1 MTRREI
7 ERRLTALEEDANPE
21 ICTWVDLMNAVDE
34 GRENLVLSPA
44 MQDLFDSALSG
55 RVP

>member
-7 ERRLTALEEDANPE
+7 ERRLAALEEDANPV
-21 ICTWVDLMNAVDE
+21 ICTWVDLVKAVEE

-44 MQDLFDSALSG
+44 MAGNLIACAPG
-55 RVP
+55 R